1 MNVVC
6 IQSTMGKNF
15 LGNCLTARNEL
26 AKEMIK
32 TKTHSLKLL
41 VLACS
46 MLVVLVQP
54 VHAKDATIK
63 DMIVNNSSN
72 KLLLYLTVIEAF
84 TDDME
89 KGIQNGIPATF
100 TYYVNLYKI
109 RKGWLDT
116 EVDSHTFTRTLTYDN
131 LKEEYNIGFSE
142 KDNKPM
148 TVTNLDD
155 AKVAMTEL
163 NGIQVTSLDNLT
175 PGSSYIL
182 KVKASL
188 AKKTLPL
195 YFHYLIP
202 FWRLW
207 DFETDWH
214 YVEFRY

>member
-1 MNVVC
+1 M
-6 IQSTMGKNF
+6 
-15 LGNCLTARNEL
+15 
-26 AKEMIK
+26 AKEMVK
-32 TKTHSLKLL
+32 RKAHGCMF
-41 VLACS
+41 LALAFA
-46 MLVVLVQP
+46 MLFVLVQP
-54 VHAKDATIK
+54 VHAQDAAIK

-72 KLLLYLTVIEAF
+72 NLLLYLTVIEAF

-100 TYYVNLYKI
+100 TYYVNLYKV

-131 LKEEYNIGFSE
+131 LKEEYNIVFSG
-142 KDNKPM
+142 KDNKSM
-148 TVTNLDD
+148 TVKNLDD
-155 AKVAMTEL
+155 AKTVMTEL
-163 NGIQVTSLDNLT
+163 NGFQVTSLDNLT
-175 PGSSYIL
+175 PGSNYIL

>member
-1 MNVVC
+1 
-6 IQSTMGKNF
+6 MGKVRSHII
-15 LGNCLTARNEL
+15 TL
-26 AKEMIK
+26 AACVC
-32 TKTHSLKLL
+32 SALL
-41 VLACS
+41 ILS
-46 MLVVLVQP
+46 QP
-54 VHAKDATIK
+54 VFAQDASIK

-84 TDDME
+84 TEDME

-131 LKEEYNIGFSE
+131 LKEEYNIIFTDKG
-142 KDNKPM
+142 NKEI
-148 TVTNLDD
+148 TVQNLDD
-155 AKVAMTEL
+155 AKTAMTEL
-163 NGIQVTSLDNLT
+163 NGFQVTSLDNLT
-175 PGSSYIL
+175 SGSSYTL

>member
-1 MNVVC
+1 
-6 IQSTMGKNF
+6 MGKVRSHII
-15 LGNCLTARNEL
+15 TL
-26 AKEMIK
+26 AACV
-32 TKTHSLKLL
+32 SSVLL
-41 VLACS
+41 ILS
-46 MLVVLVQP
+46 QP
-54 VHAKDATIK
+54 VCAQDASIK

-84 TDDME
+84 TEDME

-131 LKEEYNIGFSE
+131 LKEEYNIIFSD
-142 KDNKPM
+142 KGNKAI
-148 TVTNLDD
+148 TVQNLDD
-155 AKVAMTEL
+155 AKAAMTEL
-163 NGIQVTSLDNLT
+163 NGFQVTSLDNLT
-175 PGSSYIL
+175 TGSNYTL

-214 YVEFRY
+214 HVEFRY

>member
-1 MNVVC
+1 
-6 IQSTMGKNF
+6 MGKVRSHII
-15 LGNCLTARNEL
+15 TL
-26 AKEMIK
+26 AACV
-32 TKTHSLKLL
+32 SSVLL
-41 VLACS
+41 ILS
-46 MLVVLVQP
+46 QP
-54 VHAKDATIK
+54 VCAQDASIK

-84 TDDME
+84 TEDME

-131 LKEEYNIGFSE
+131 LKEEYNIIFTVKG
-142 KDNKPM
+142 NKEI
-148 TVTNLDD
+148 TVQNLDD
-155 AKVAMTEL
+155 AKTAMTEL
-163 NGIQVTSLDNLT
+163 NGFQVTSLDNLT
-175 PGSSYIL
+175 SGSSYTL

>member
-1 MNVVC
+1 
-6 IQSTMGKNF
+6 MGKVRSHII
-15 LGNCLTARNEL
+15 TL
-26 AKEMIK
+26 AACVCS
-32 TKTHSLKLL
+32 SLLIL
-41 VLACS
+41 S
-46 MLVVLVQP
+46 QP
-54 VHAKDATIK
+54 VCAQDASIK

-84 TDDME
+84 TEDME

-131 LKEEYNIGFSE
+131 LKEEYNIIFTDKG
-142 KDNKPM
+142 NKEI
-148 TVTNLDD
+148 TVQNLDD
-155 AKVAMTEL
+155 AKTAMTEL
-163 NGIQVTSLDNLT
+163 NGFQVTSLDNLT
-175 PGSSYIL
+175 SGSSYTL

>member
-1 MNVVC
+1 M
-6 IQSTMGKNF
+6 S
-15 LGNCLTARNEL
+15 
-26 AKEMIK
+26 KEMVKIK
-32 TKTHSLKLL
+32 SHSLKLL
-41 VLACS
+41 ALAFSVLF
-46 MLVVLVQP
+46 VLVQP
-54 VHAKDATIK
+54 VQAQDAAIK

-72 KLLLYLTVIEAF
+72 NLLLYLTVIEAF

-131 LKEEYNIGFSE
+131 LKEEYNIVFSE
-142 KDNKPM
+142 KDNKSM
-148 TVTNLDD
+148 TVKNLDD
-155 AKVAMTEL
+155 AKAVMTEL
-163 NGIQVTSLDNLT
+163 NGFQVTSLDSLT
-175 PGSSYIL
+175 PGSNYLL

>member
-1 MNVVC
+1 
-6 IQSTMGKNF
+6 MGKV
-15 LGNCLTARNEL
+15 
-26 AKEMIK
+26 KY
-32 TKTHSLKLL
+32 HSLKLSAL
-41 VLACS
+41 ACAMFFVLAH
-46 MLVVLVQP
+46 P
-54 VHAKDATIK
+54 VHAEDATIK
-63 DMIVNNSSN
+63 DMVVNNSSN
-72 KLLLYLTVIEAF
+72 KVLLYLTVIDAF

-100 TYYVNLYKI
+100 TYYIKLYKK

-131 LKEEYNIGFSE
+131 LKEEYNIVFLD
-142 KDNKPM
+142 KDNNSL
-148 TVTNLDD
+148 TVKNIDD
-155 AKVAMTEL
+155 AKAAMTEL
-163 NGIQVTSLDNLT
+163 NGFQATSLDNLT
-175 PGSSYIL
+175 PGSSYLL

-214 YVEFRY
+214 SVEFRY

>member
-1 MNVVC
+1 MV
-6 IQSTMGKNF
+6 K
-15 LGNCLTARNEL
+15 
-26 AKEMIK
+26 IK
-32 TKTHSLKLL
+32 SHSLKLL
-41 VLACS
+41 ALAFSVLF
-46 MLVVLVQP
+46 VLVQP
-54 VHAKDATIK
+54 VQAQDAAIK

-72 KLLLYLTVIEAF
+72 NLLLYLTVIEAF

-131 LKEEYNIGFSE
+131 LKEEYNIVFSE
-142 KDNKPM
+142 KDNKSM
-148 TVTNLDD
+148 TVKNLDD
-155 AKVAMTEL
+155 AKAVMTEL
-163 NGIQVTSLDNLT
+163 NGFQVTSLDSLT
-175 PGSSYIL
+175 PGSNYLL